1 MIKNIFFAI
10 ISVLSLNSQEKEPVS
25 WSYEVNKV
33 SNLDYEITFDAV
45 IIDGWKLYSQ
55 FSPEEGS
62 VATSFKFLN
71 KNSDYQA
78 NEIFIEDPY
87 TVGYDNVFKMDLFY
101 FQQNASFKQSI
112 KLIDKDV
119 NQIKI
124 EIDYSSCDDELCI
137 FRNETFNVI
146 LDNNKKVVQ
155 DDNVTLEDI
164 KKYNSL
170 ELELDKTCLLYTSD
184 AADEVSV

>member
-101 FQQNASFKQSI
+101 FQQNG
-112 KLIDKDV
+112 V
-119 NQIKI
+119 
-124 EIDYSSCDDELCI
+124 
-137 FRNETFNVI
+137 
-146 LDNNKKVVQ
+146 
-155 DDNVTLEDI
+155 
-164 KKYNSL
+164 
-170 ELELDKTCLLYTSD
+170 
-184 AADEVSV
+184 

>member
-62 VATSFKFLN
+62 
-71 KNSDYQA
+71 
-78 NEIFIEDPY
+78 
-87 TVGYDNVFKMDLFY
+87 
-101 FQQNASFKQSI
+101 
-112 KLIDKDV
+112 
-119 NQIKI
+119 
-124 EIDYSSCDDELCI
+124 SS
-137 FRNETFNVI
+137 
-146 LDNNKKVVQ
+146 
-155 DDNVTLEDI
+155 
-164 KKYNSL
+164 Y
-170 ELELDKTCLLYTSD
+170 
-184 AADEVSV
+184 